1 MVDSLNKGSAIMA
14 IWMRTRH
21 SFIKGGI
28 RVQKIFSYRKRRTGL
43 QERLRGF
50 KPSAKWFQTGC
61 QITTELVIESVNPC
75 TPYNPVLYSQF
86 VWPTL
91 KFYSPWETDP
101 VHEEEIFLYPASTV
115 SGEEPGALNIFLSS
129 KFGDKDMVG
138 YCVFTYPV
146 YDKATGLNNYH
157 EDLPY
162 IAFYSKLDIDPQAPP
177 NPFTALSFDP
187 VLSAA
192 VKDMVE
198 NYSGGSLTGFSVDFV
213 DII

>member
-1 MVDSLNKGSAIMA
+1 MTQWGVAVGIPEAWYAHFNREMASMISVVQKLGYSKALYIGSEHI
-14 IWMRTRH
+14 R
-21 SFIKGGI
+21 SFIVGAEAHGG
-28 RVQKIFSYRKRRTGL
+28 
-43 QERLRGF
+43 
-50 KPSAKWFQTGC
+50 
-61 QITTELVIESVNPC
+61 TELVIESVNPC

-115 SGEEPGALNIFLSS
+115 SGEEPGALNIFLNS

-213 DII
+213 DIS